1 VSLHYSLSTLWHDRW
16 RFLPGV
22 LAVAF
27 SALLI
32 YLQWGLLLGLFSL
45 TSVAVD
51 NAPADIW
58 VGHPLVLSVDL
69 GRNIP
74 ERWRARLEAQPEVV
88 RTESFLLGIVVIDKP
103 DGRSQICSVV
113 GSRLDDDALGA
124 MTAMPADVRARL
136 SEPGSVA
143 VDEAE
148 LGTIG
153 LNRVGDMAEVL
164 GQRVRLVGT
173 LPKGS
178 MRSLATPYLL
188 CSLDT
193 ARMLFN
199 GFPPSQSIFLLAKC
213 RNPADAPAVVRR
225 LREQYP
231 DMSAYTKDELAERT
245 RVHWLTES
253 KAGVAAGWTALLG
266 LLIGLAITAQTLYA
280 ATAAARR
287 EFAVL
292 EALGVARWRVAL
304 AVLAQSFWV
313 GLIGVLLAVP
323 AAHGLAALA
332 ESIGARVIL
341 PTELLVGASAVTLV
355 MALLSGLASLRSLR
369 LAEPAQLLR

>member
-1 VSLHYSLSTLWHDRW
+1 VSLHYSLSTIWHDRW

-51 NAPADIW
+51 QAPADIW

-69 GRNIP
+69 GRPIP
-74 ERWRARLEAQPEVV
+74 ERWRTRLEAQPEIV
-88 RTESFLLGIVVIDKP
+88 RSEVFLLGIVVIDKP
-103 DGRSQICSVV
+103 DGRSQICSIV
-113 GSRLDDDALGA
+113 GSRLDDGSLGA
-124 MTAMPADVRARL
+124 MSGLSPEVRDLL
-136 SEPGSVA
+136 SEPGAVA

-153 LNRVGDMAEVL
+153 FNQVGDTAEVF
-164 GQRVRLVGT
+164 GRRVRLVGT
-173 LPKGS
+173 LPRGA

-193 ARMLFN
+193 ARALFN
-199 GFPPSQSIFLLAKC
+199 GLSPSQTTFILARC
-213 RNPADAPAVVRR
+213 RHPEDAPAVVRR

-231 DMSAYTKDELAERT
+231 DMSAFTKPELAERT
-245 RVHWLTES
+245 RLHWLTES
-253 KAGVAAGWTALLG
+253 KAGIAAGWTALLG

-304 AVLAQSFWV
+304 AVFGQSFWV

-323 AAHGLAALA
+323 AAKGLAAVA
-332 ESIGARVIL
+332 ELIGARVVL
-341 PTELLVGASAVTLV
+341 PTELLVGASVVTLA
-355 MALLSGLASLRSLR
+355 MALASGMASLRSLR